1 MKGFKAKLA
10 EPAIK
15 EDSTSKAPGGLPP
28 YNCYSCDGDVT
39 GKLVYVNYGMP
50 KDYETLE
57 SQGIEVKGRIVIA
70 RYGGGWR
77 GIKPKVAA
85 EHGAIG
91 CLIYSDPRDDGY
103 YQGEVYPQGAYRNAN
118 GVQRGSVADMPVYPG
133 DPLTPGIGAVK
144 GAPRIA
150 LKDAKTITKI
160 PCQPIS
166 YGDALPLLK
175 TLTGPVAPD
184 DWRGALPIT
193 YHIGPGNMDVH
204 LKLKFNWDTVEARDV
219 IAKLPGRELPDE
231 WVIRGNHYDGW
242 VTGAEDPLSGAV
254 SLLEEAKSVATL
266 AKSGWRPKRTMI
278 YCLWDGEEPGLLGS
292 TEWVE
297 THAAELSQK
306 AVAYVNTDSNGRG
319 FFNVGGSHSLERF
332 INQVERGVTD
342 PETHLSLAERARDQK
357 LVSASP
363 DERKELRTKV
373 DMAIGALGS
382 GSDYSSFLQH
392 LGIAAFDMG
401 FGGESGGGVYHSTYD
416 SYDWYTRFGDTTF
429 VYGVALAQ
437 VAGRT
442 MMRLA
447 DADVLPFDFTH
458 LSDTIDKYA
467 VELPKLVDKMREDT
481 VELNREIKEGTLFA
495 SYDPSKPKV
504 LPKVKGDVPP
514 FDFTV
519 LTKALARL
527 KTVAKAYDGVA
538 DAATA
543 STSLDAALMETERT
557 LLGEGLPRRP
567 WYRHMIYAPGFYT
580 GYGVKTLPSIR
591 EAIEQ
596 RDWSEA
602 NAEIPKVAATIDR
615 LSNAIEK
622 AVAAAS

>member
-1 MKGFKAKLA
+1 
-10 EPAIK
+10 
-15 EDSTSKAPGGLPP
+15 
-28 YNCYSCDGDVT
+28 
-39 GKLVYVNYGMP
+39 
-50 KDYETLE
+50 
-57 SQGIEVKGRIVIA
+57 
-70 RYGGGWR
+70 
-77 GIKPKVAA
+77 
-85 EHGAIG
+85 
-91 CLIYSDPRDDGY
+91 
-103 YQGEVYPQGAYRNAN
+103 
-118 GVQRGSVADMPVYPG
+118 
-133 DPLTPGIGAVK
+133 
-144 GAPRIA
+144 
-150 LKDAKTITKI
+150 
-160 PCQPIS
+160 
-166 YGDALPLLK
+166 
-175 TLTGPVAPD
+175 
-184 DWRGALPIT
+184 
-193 YHIGPGNMDVH
+193 
-204 LKLKFNWDTVEARDV
+204 
-219 IAKLPGRELPDE
+219 
-231 WVIRGNHYDGW
+231 
-242 VTGAEDPLSGAV
+242 
-254 SLLEEAKSVATL
+254 
-266 AKSGWRPKRTMI
+266 MI